1 MVDLNDRASTKEWRK
16 VVEGASEYWKALA
29 EQYSIIV
36 IPDFMD
42 ENSEEYKFI

>member
-16 VVEGASEYWKALA
+16 VVEGASVYWKTLA

-36 IPDFMD
+36 VPDFMD
-42 ENSEEYKFI
+42 ENS